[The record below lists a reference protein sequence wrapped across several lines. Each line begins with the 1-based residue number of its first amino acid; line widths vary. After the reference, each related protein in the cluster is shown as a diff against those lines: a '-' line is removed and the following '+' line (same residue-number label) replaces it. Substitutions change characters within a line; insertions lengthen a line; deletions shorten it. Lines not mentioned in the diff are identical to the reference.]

1 MKSHW
6 LILWSLWAARLVRQP
21 TLPVRISSGLVR
33 GSLAAD
39 GSHVSYLGLPYASY
53 QNRFQTSQ
61 PSAEWDGV
69 FEATEEHIRCSQ
81 RFSNTWINGQED
93 CLTLNVY
100 TPIQTLTSA
109 KLLPVMVFIHG
120 GGYRDGSGSPFLYG
134 PDYLIRHG
142 VILVTFNYRLE
153 VLGFLCLG
161 IKDASGNMGL
171 KDQVQALRWVKENIR
186 AFGGDPNQVT
196 LFGES
201 AGSSSV
207 LYHIVSPLS
216 TGLFHRAIMQSGSAM
231 SPWSLQFEP
240 FKTASRL
247 AHQIGYKLEDP
258 SEILKLL
265 SKMSVKDLLSTRVP
279 RAKGDVILSEN
290 IFVPCIENN
299 NLDEEKFLT
308 DSPYNLISKGQFNKV
323 PIIMGYNNAEG
334 YMFIGKENKTTL
346 ETFNF
351 YDALPR
357 DLEFPLASEKHV
369 VAKKMENQY
378 YKRKDFGNDK
388 LIKVA
393 KYEGDSG
400 IVYPVTATIELLSNG
415 MKYPVYAYK
424 FCYDGWMNL
433 IKMLFRLWKYP
444 GATHAD
450 DLFYIFKVKA
460 TLPQSFI
467 EKSIIDRMALM
478 WTNFAKNPT
487 PGNQKQLPKKWNSI
501 NRKKPQ
507 LIIIDKEFSSAG
519 LWDDED
525 LRIWNETYSK
535 YRRRK

>member
-1 MKSHW
+1 MKSYW

-21 TLPVRISSGLVR
+21 TLPVRISGGLVR

-39 GSHVSYLGLPYASY
+39 GSYVSYLGLPYASY
-53 QNRFQTSQ
+53 QNRFQPSQ
-61 PSAEWDGV
+61 PSAEWNGV
-69 FEATEEHIRCSQ
+69 FQATEEHVRCSQ
-81 RFSNTWINGQED
+81 RFSTTWINGQED

-100 TPIQTLTSA
+100 TPIPYVTTE

-120 GGYRDGSGSPFLYG
+120 GGYRDG
-134 PDYLIRHG
+134 
-142 VILVTFNYRLE
+142 
-153 VLGFLCLG
+153 
-161 IKDASGNMGL
+161 
-171 KDQVQALRWVKENIR
+171 
-186 AFGGDPNQVT
+186 
-196 LFGES
+196 
-201 AGSSSV
+201 
-207 LYHIVSPLS
+207 
-216 TGLFHRAIMQSGSAM
+216 LFHRAIMQSGSAI

-240 FKTASRL
+240 FKTASYL

-258 SEILKLL
+258 TEILKLL
-265 SKMSVKDLLSTRVP
+265 SKISVKELLSTRIP

-290 IFVPCIENN
+290 IFVPCIEKN

-388 LIKVA
+388 LIRVA

-400 IVYPVTATIELLSNG
+400 IGYPVTATIELLSAS
-415 MKYPVYAYK
+415 MEYPVYAYK

-467 EKSIIDRMALM
+467 EKNIIDRMALM
-478 WTNFAKNPT
+478 WTNFAKYGNPT
-487 PGNQKQLPKKWNSI
+487 PGTQEQLPKKWYSI
-501 NRKKPQ
+501 NRKNPQ
-507 LIIIDKEFSSAG
+507 LYVIDKEFSSAG

-525 LRIWNETYSK
+525 LRLWNETYSK